1 MGSFSTIGLD
11 SHLGFRQKG
20 LREAKE
26 TSLFHFQEKEEERA
40 EEERRARFSRQ
51 PAREDFGGHDYR
63 GAINA
68 STDFEEEVQQHL
80 IGCTDLE
87 VKGTA
92 CIYCWHEFR
101 EEVRPHLLQIVQYGF
116 GTVFEVN
123 LQHRFRG
130 KVQHVSQ
137 GSNIKFLA
145 RISRSYGCI

>member
-1 MGSFSTIGLD
+1 MLK
-11 SHLGFRQKG
+11 R
-20 LREAKE
+20 LREG
-26 TSLFHFQEKEEERA
+26 TIF
-40 EEERRARFSRQ
+40 RQ
-51 PAREDFGGHDYR
+51 PAREDFGGHDYQ

-130 KVQHVSQ
+130 KVQHFP
-137 GSNIKFLA
+137 KAAAL
-145 RISRSYGCI
+145 ISGTDFEVVRLHLMQSV